1 MPSMS
6 SVPRARLPSLL
17 RLGVL
22 AFVLASCGES
32 VPAVTPPDDPP
43 ENPPEEEAP
52 LEVAPFDADEPLSGG
67 ATTVFHAGPEAF
79 LQAIA
84 NITLQHRTPFLL
96 GEANFE
102 VDWVPAP
109 STQRDRDGLGPLFH
123 ATSCLA
129 CHVANGRG
137 APVAGDTKAPPSLLM
152 RLSVPGAGPHG
163 EPAPEPTYGDQLQP
177 RAINGVPA
185 EGQVQ
190 VTYSPLPGIAL
201 RGGGTVVLQAPR
213 YELVELGYGPLAP
226 DVRMSPRVAQPMVG
240 LGLLAAIPDATL
252 LAWADP
258 DDHDGDGI
266 RGRPN
271 RVWSVRQGRE
281 VLGRFGWK
289 ANQPDL
295 EHQAAGALLG
305 DMGLTSSLFPQAPCT
320 AAQTQCL
327 QGATGGDPEVDA
339 ANLASLADYSH
350 LIAVPARRGADRE
363 DVRTGKAAFLRAGCD
378 KCHRPT
384 TVTGELPGFPELSNQ
399 RIWPY
404 TDLLLHDLG
413 EGLSDNR
420 PDYQARGTEWRTPPL
435 WGLGLT
441 ATVNGHTRLLHDGR
455 ARSVLE
461 AILWHGGE
469 ATASRETVQRMS
481 PKERTALLTFL
492 DSL

>member
-1 MPSMS
+1 MRFGITVS
-6 SVPRARLPSLL
+6 ASLL
-17 RLGVL
+17 ALGL
-22 AFVLASCGES
+22 TSCGGNT
-32 VPAVTPPDDPP
+32 PAPSPDDPSV
-43 ENPPEEEAP
+43 ETPEEIP
-52 LEVAPFDADEPLSGG
+52 LEVAPFDPDEPRSGG
-67 ATTVFHAGPEAF
+67 TTTVFHTGPEAF
-79 LQAIA
+79 VQPIA
-84 NITLQHRTPFLL
+84 NITVERKSRFLL

-102 VDWVPAP
+102 VDWIPAP
-109 STQRDRDGLGPLFH
+109 ASQRDRDGLGPLFH

-137 APVAGDTKAPPSLLM
+137 APVTGNTKAPASLLV
-152 RLSVPGAGPHG
+152 RLSVPGTGPHG
-163 EPAPEPTYGDQLQP
+163 EPVPEPTYGDQFQP
-177 RAINGVPA
+177 RSIDGVPS

-190 VTYSPLPGIAL
+190 VTYESLPAMPLQGAA
-201 RGGGTVVLQAPR
+201 GVTLQAPR
-213 YELVELGYGPLAP
+213 YTLVELGYGPLAP
-226 DVRMSPRVAQPMVG
+226 DVRLSPRIAQPMVG

-258 DDHDGDGI
+258 DDRDGNGI

-271 RVWSVRQGRE
+271 RVWSAKEGRE

-305 DMGLTSSLFPQAPCT
+305 DMGLTSTLFPQTPCT
-320 AAQTQCL
+320 PAQPRCQ
-327 QGATGGDPEVDA
+327 QGATGGEPEVDA
-339 ANLASLADYSH
+339 ANLASLSDYSH

-378 KCHRPT
+378 RCHRPT
-384 TVTGELPGFPELSNQ
+384 TTTSELPGFPELSHQ

-413 EGLSDNR
+413 EALADGRADHLATGS
-420 PDYQARGTEWRTPPL
+420 EWRTPPL

-469 ATASRETVQRMS
+469 ARASREAVQRMS
-481 PKERTALLTFL
+481 PKERAALLTFL

>member
-1 MPSMS
+1 MRSGTPALS
-6 SVPRARLPSLL
+6 PLL
-17 RLGVL
+17 VLGLTL
-22 AFVLASCGES
+22 ALASCGES
-32 VPAVTPPDDPP
+32 PAKP
-43 ENPPEEEAP
+43 PPEETPVEQPPQEVP
-52 LEVAPFDADEPLSGG
+52 LEVAPLDPDESLTGG
-67 ATTVFHAGPEAF
+67 ATTVFRADPEAF
-79 LQAIA
+79 VQPIA
-84 NITLQHRTPFLL
+84 NLTVERKSRFLL

-109 STQRDRDGLGPLFH
+109 SSQRDRDGLGPLFH

-137 APVAGDTKAPPSLLM
+137 APVAGNTKAPASLLV
-152 RLSVPGAGPHG
+152 RLSVPGTGPHG
-163 EPAPEPTYGDQLQP
+163 EPVPEPTYGDQFQP

-190 VTYSPLPGIAL
+190 VTYESLPGLAL
-201 RGGGTVVLQAPR
+201 QGEGSVALQAPR
-213 YELVELGYGPLAP
+213 YALVELGYGPLSP
-226 DVRMSPRVAQPMVG
+226 TVRMSPRIAQPMVG

-258 DDHDGDGI
+258 DDRDGDGI

-271 RVWSVRQGRE
+271 RVWSVKEGRE

-305 DMGLTSSLFPQAPCT
+305 DMGLTTSLFPRSACT
-320 AAQTQCL
+320 AAQTACL
-327 QGATGGDPEVDA
+327 QGATGGEPEVDD
-339 ANLASLADYSH
+339 ANLASLSDYSH
-350 LIAVPARRGADRE
+350 LIAVPARRGAERE

-378 KCHRPT
+378 RCHRPT
-384 TVTGELPGFPELSNQ
+384 TVTGELPGFPELSHQ

-413 EGLSDNR
+413 EALADGRDDFL
-420 PDYQARGTEWRTPPL
+420 ATGTEWRTPPL

-441 ATVNGHTRLLHDGR
+441 ATINGHTRLLHDGR

-469 ATASRETVQRMS
+469 ATASREAVQRMS

>member
-1 MPSMS
+1 MRSIPLMKS
-6 SVPRARLPSLL
+6 AR
-17 RLGVL
+17 RLAL
-22 AFVLASCGES
+22 TLTLASCGEPAAPI
-32 VPAVTPPDDPP
+32 VPPPDEPP
-43 ENPPEEEAP
+43 IETPDDVP
-52 LEVAPFDADEPLSGG
+52 LEVAPLEPDEARMGG
-67 ATTVFHAGPEAF
+67 ATTVFRADPEAF
-79 LQAIA
+79 LQPVA
-84 NITLQHRTPFLL
+84 NITVERKSRFLL

-102 VDWVPAP
+102 VDWVPSP
-109 STQRDRDGLGPLFH
+109 SSQRDRDGLGPLFH

-129 CHVANGRG
+129 CHVGNGRG
-137 APVAGDTKAPPSLLM
+137 APVVGSAQAPAPLLI
-152 RLSVPGAGPHG
+152 RLSLPGQDAHG
-163 EPAPEPTYGDQLQP
+163 APIPEPTYGDQFQP
-177 RAINGVPA
+177 RSIAGTPA

-190 VTYSPLPGIAL
+190 VTYESLPAITLTGTTSVSLQSPSY
-201 RGGGTVVLQAPR
+201 T
-213 YELVELGYGPLAP
+213 LVELGYGPLEP
-226 DVRMSPRVAQPMVG
+226 DVRMSPRIAQPMVG

-258 DDHDGDGI
+258 DDRDGDGI

-271 RVWSVRQGRE
+271 RVWSVKEGRE

-305 DMGLTSSLFPQAPCT
+305 DMGLTSPLFLQPACT
-320 AAQTQCL
+320 AAQTRCQE
-327 QGATGGDPEVDA
+327 GATGGEPEVDA
-339 ANLASLADYSH
+339 TNLATLSDYSH

-363 DVRTGKAAFLRAGCD
+363 DVRMGKAAFLRAGCAG
-378 KCHRPT
+378 CHRPT
-384 TVTGELPGFPELSNQ
+384 TVTGELPGFPELSHQ

-413 EGLSDNR
+413 EALADGRD
-420 PDYQARGTEWRTPPL
+420 DFQATGTEWRTPPL

-441 ATVNGHTRLLHDGR
+441 ATVNGHTHLLHDGR

-469 ATASRETVQRMS
+469 ATASREAVRRMS
-481 PKERTALLTFL
+481 PRERAALLTFL